1 MRMKMFV
8 RVFMVMAM
16 VMIIF
21 VFVMMVVFMVVFMFL
36 LMIMFMSMLVFIAVL
51 MIVGVVLVLVLRIW
65 RTFPVRMRGMD
76 LQILCS
82 RRRFGLVI
90 GCKRLVFSEI
100 LAILVWLKI

>member
-1 MRMKMFV
+1 MFMDMLV
-8 RVFMVMAM
+8 FSTVLVFMC
-16 VMIIF
+16 
-21 VFVMMVVFMVVFMFL
+21 L
-36 LMIMFMSMLVFIAVL
+36 LMIMFMSMLVFIGVL
-51 MIVGVVLVLVLRIW
+51 MIVGVVLVLVLRMW

-90 GCKRLVFSEI
+90 GCKRLVFTET